1 MSKRSRGSSRPAA
14 HRRPGTRPAINRAAR
29 PRLAGEPASQLEVAP
44 DIAADIV
51 EDRPAEAAEELE
63 RVASRVAAQR
73 HRAAKPGSVL
83 AAKAAT
89 EYVYVAQDMRRI
101 LLVAAA
107 LFSVLIVGWIV
118 LVVLRLVPLP
128 FY

>member
-1 MSKRSRGSSRPAA
+1 MTKRSRGPARPA
-14 HRRPGTRPAINRAAR
+14 HRRPGTRPPTTNRKPARIERVSQLEAAPIVAEDLIENRPVEAATELERAAR
-29 PRLAGEPASQLEVAP
+29 ATYQNRRVKAGSL
-44 DIAADIV
+44 
-51 EDRPAEAAEELE
+51 
-63 RVASRVAAQR
+63 
-73 HRAAKPGSVL
+73 L

-107 LFSVLIVGWIV
+107 LFGILVAAWLVI
-118 LVVLRLVPLP
+118 VVLRVIPLP